1 MAAAV
6 PPAVDP
12 LADVRVVLTGPL
24 GLTLQCANRFMNV
37 AGIQTMDSFN
47 MLRPADARTTIKRH
61 NEAHTSAA
69 LRQYQLGITYE
80 KMFQGWLYW
89 YHDKKKR
96 QQPIV
101 VAQFTEAEMLRCIE
115 LERAD
120 TVARETDTKD
130 LNPGKIETGGGWF
143 GWSERAESAMLAIEG
158 KSQEGPLYRVIRP
171 VQDAGWVAPNPTMQL
186 CYDLA
191 LTGTGYDRDN
201 QQAWQLIQ
209 KWTIHD
215 PIYNWLKPYELTEDG
230 RGAWLALKAQM
241 EGVAAINSRANAA
254 TRTLGMGQG
263 SALWTNEYTSPF
275 MSYATTLQQA
285 YTSLEKC
292 HGVDT
297 PPATRV
303 QRLLDGMRPSDKQV
317 LIAIAKSHVADNLM
331 QDWVGAV
338 QYLQAKVDAAFPPK
352 ESHGRKRGYRQV
364 YETGTSGR
372 GRSGRG
378 GRFGRGGGRGRGRG
392 GRGGRGRGEYFN
404 GVDISNPDRN
414 FTDPEFRKLGREG
427 RDLVYSRRRQN
438 NRNNNSNPGGNGNNQ
453 HQQNDDRTIQ
463 QLNVQNGGTNNN
475 SDAASVL
482 TENSGAIVPYNSNAG
497 ANQEARNRG
506 GNNGDAIGRRTGQG

>member
-12 LADVRVVLTGPL
+12 LADVRVVLTGTL
-24 GLTLQCANRFMNV
+24 GLTPQCANRFINI
-37 AGIQTMDSFN
+37 AGIQSMDSFN
-47 MLRPADARTTIKRH
+47 ILRPADARTTIKRH

-69 LRQYQLGITYE
+69 NRQFQLGITYE

-101 VAQFTEAEMLRCIE
+101 VAEFTAAEMFRCIE
-115 LERAD
+115 LERAE
-120 TVARETDTKD
+120 TVARETETKD
-130 LNPGKIETGGGWF
+130 LNPGKIDTGPGWF
-143 GWSERAESAMLAIEG
+143 SWSEHAESAMLGIEG

-171 VQDAGWVAPNPTMQL
+171 ARDAGWVAPNPTMQL

-191 LTGTGYDRDN
+191 LTGPGYDRDN

-215 PIYNWLKPYELTEDG
+215 PIYNWIKPYELTEDG

-241 EGVAAINSRANAA
+241 EGVAAINARANAA

-263 SALWTNEYTSPF
+263 SAQWTNEYTSPF
-275 MSYATTLQQA
+275 MNYATTLQQA

-303 QRLLDGMRPSDKQV
+303 QRLLDGMKPSDKQV

-338 QYLQAKVDAAFPPK
+338 QYLQAKVDNAFPPK

-364 YETGTSGR
+364 YETGSSGR

-404 GVDISNPDRN
+404 GVDISNPDRK
-414 FTDPEFRKLGREG
+414 FSDSEFRKLGREG

-438 NRNNNSNPGGNGNNQ
+438 NNNNGGNGNNQ
-453 HQQNDDRTIQ
+453 PQQNEDRTVQ

-482 TENSGAIVPYNSNAG
+482 TENSGAIVPYNSSAST
-497 ANQEARNRG
+497 NQEARNRG
-506 GNNGDAIGRRTGQG
+506 GNNGDAIGRRPGQG